1 MNNRRS
7 FLKKSALGAGA
18 LAFSPSFNH
27 LLGAPQAQ
35 GEIPHRFIFIR
46 KSNGN
51 RPKEFTLPTFSE
63 KEQKLDKG
71 KKAFEADLDKH
82 ELPIWMRCLEGH
94 KENVTMLHGLS
105 VHMVSGGHFSFSGC
119 MGAYNVGR
127 DLISRIKRTTVD
139 FELAKLFPSPF
150 GHVELSMAGN
160 MDYTFRKGII
170 SGYSAPAPNQRNY
183 AYADPQT
190 AYDELFKS
198 VLNPS
203 AVASDNKLL
212 KHLQEQERKNLKDL
226 GGKER
231 MKISNQ
237 VNSIQAIRDRNK
249 KVSTLSDVISKS
261 LPTINKIHANGG
273 PNANTP
279 EKCEAFTDILLSA
292 LISGLTNV
300 ITYTID
306 DLPTPIIGLKGNE
319 GDRISIHE
327 VGHNGSFSGVS
338 PDTIRTK
345 IKTMHMEQVNKIV
358 TTLKSVPEGKGTMFD
373 NTTIIYMPE
382 SGAGHHGPNT
392 EAPTVVLSGANSKL
406 DIAGRY
412 IRLPLHA
419 TEGHKTLSNWYTT
432 LLNSYGN
439 PIAHYGDL
447 DIEMSRKKMPQLG
460 NIKQLMV

>member
-1 MNNRRS
+1 
-7 FLKKSALGAGA
+7 
-18 LAFSPSFNH
+18 
-27 LLGAPQAQ
+27 
-35 GEIPHRFIFIR
+35 
-46 KSNGN
+46 
-51 RPKEFTLPTFSE
+51 
-63 KEQKLDKG
+63 
-71 KKAFEADLDKH
+71 
-82 ELPIWMRCLEGH
+82 
-94 KENVTMLHGLS
+94 MLHGLS